1 MEKFYTIFN
10 SKIIEFLNDLIKI
23 FPDDNDF
30 KMYKNGISLVKL
42 ADEKKPLQL
51 YKLFVNDKYKEN
63 ILTKNEE
70 FFLSHDYNEILTNDN
85 LKKEFN
91 GDINNK
97 IINKLKGYWKDLSSD
112 NREIVWNYFTLF
124 LKISN
129 KI

>member
-70 FFLSHDYNEILTNDN
+70 FFLSHDYNEILTAC
-85 LKKEFN
+85 
-91 GDINNK
+91 
-97 IINKLKGYWKDLSSD
+97 
-112 NREIVWNYFTLF
+112 
-124 LKISN
+124 
-129 KI
+129 

>member
-124 LKISN
+124 LKLSN